1 MSLRVVVAAPFRQRG
16 TGSLAE
22 SEFVVALSLD
32 RDWFSPDQAKRV
44 VDIATGEGLLER
56 EDGALTCGFDPD
68 GVTVPADF
76 VPDDDVLRERS
87 TFERVL
93 DALVDAGVQK
103 QEAVAGIN
111 DCQQRLDV
119 TVEAAAIAYG
129 RREGVDVAPVAA
141 QARGEL
147 EVDGGANGGEAA
159 GHDTG
164 AEDEEAGGD
173 EAAAGDEPAGD
184 EDAGGG
190 APAGDGGA

>member
-1 MSLRVVVAAPFRQRG
+1 MVAAPFRQRG
-16 TGSLAE
+16 TTSLAE

-93 DALVDAGVQK
+93 DALVDAGAQK
-103 QEAVAGIN
+103 HAAVAGIN
-111 DCQQRLDV
+111 DCQQRLGV
-119 TVEAAAIAYG
+119 TVEAAAVAYG
-129 RREGVDVAPVAA
+129 RREGVDVAAVAA
-141 QARGEL
+141 QARSEL
-147 EVDGGANGGEAA
+147 EVADASVAVDGESVDDEADGASPGSVDDGGV
-159 GHDTG
+159 
-164 AEDEEAGGD
+164 
-173 EAAAGDEPAGD
+173 
-184 EDAGGG
+184 
-190 APAGDGGA
+190 